1 VTQRLIYVAGPFR
14 AATPEAITINVSS
27 VSRVALA
34 LWRMGA
40 SVICPHLNSGWFYGK
55 LTEEAALAG
64 CLTMLRRCDALVLAP
79 GWEESRGARDE
90 RAEAYEARMPVF
102 CWPEQREQI
111 AAYLSNGGLT

>member
-1 VTQRLIYVAGPFR
+1 VTQRLIYIAGPLR
-14 AATPEAITINVSS
+14 ASSPEAIAVNVSS
-27 VSRVALA
+27 ASRVALA

-79 GWEESRGARDE
+79 GWEESRGSRDE
-90 RAEAYEARMPVF
+90 RAEAYLRKLEVF
-102 CWPEQREQI
+102 CWPEDRALI
-111 AAYLSNGGLT
+111 SAYLTPSA